1 MKCKSNSM
9 NVARLIWTGIEI
21 GLFCGI
27 SYGWSSWIYVFKDN
41 GIFADICLDHNV
53 ELIDNATYNGATP
66 STDTF
71 TNATTTYY
79 DDVPTG
85 VNASNFEKNAAI
97 ECRGRNDMLS
107 LVFTTTSVLTGI
119 LSIING
125 YIYDR
130 FGTLVCRLL
139 SLSMYA
145 SALIA
150 IAFSKQSA
158 WANYLLFPAFFFL
171 RYGGLF
177 LFVTSLQT
185 SALFPRS
192 RSTILAAYNGLYD
205 ASASVAIVF
214 KLQYENGIPLSSSL
228 YVFLS
233 VFLPI
238 TLLGTFIFQP
248 WKHIHSD
255 NNGRHPMAF
264 IIFQRLKVAKYI
276 ATNIENDERMRRK
289 YSIAVRHVSMDIT
302 PSKQSRGELQG
313 YTNEVF
319 ESPNKTNLSGHGNIQ
334 TDSKTDEIKT
344 ISGCRPKDFAHKD
357 STASSQETT
366 KDCSSL
372 QNKDTLKNNT
382 SDIETDRLTKILF
395 SPLFLWNI
403 WTFSFLNLRN
413 QYFFVSFNSWITDL
427 SAGDRKLVTLHTSV
441 FTGML
446 AFGFLVSPL
455 AGIFIDTWR
464 KREDRGSPHTKH
476 LRPYIYIFTT
486 EFALNAVFNV
496 SSMIPSLNAQYF
508 TYIAFVTSR
517 GFLYAVNAAFISE
530 AFPQKHFGKLLSATF
545 ASGTFASALQQPIF
559 IGAESFDNGFLI
571 MNGVL
576 LALNLTLFGFPIYIT
591 RQLKTQKDPPNNVS
605 SNS

>member
-1 MKCKSNSM
+1 MLNYM

-27 SYGWSSWIYVFKDN
+27 PFGWSSWIYVFKDD
-41 GIFADICLDHNV
+41 GIFADICLTKYMKTRG
-53 ELIDNATYNGATP
+53 NATYDEGP
-66 STDTF
+66 LTDTR
-71 TNATTTYY
+71 T
-79 DDVPTG
+79 DVTSFDNNVSIG
-85 VNASNFEKNAAI
+85 VNASDVENNAVI
-97 ECRGRNDMLS
+97 DCRERNDMFS
-107 LVFTTTSVLTGI
+107 LVFTTTTVLTGI

-130 FGTLVCRLL
+130 FGTMVCRIL

-145 SALIA
+145 CALLA
-150 IAFSKQSA
+150 IAFSNQDA
-158 WANYLLFPAFFFL
+158 WTNYLLFPAFFFL
-171 RYGGLF
+171 QYGGLF

-214 KLQYENGIPLSSSL
+214 KLQYENGVPLSSSL

-233 VFLPI
+233 VLLPI

-255 NNGRHPMAF
+255 NNGRYPMAF
-264 IIFQRLKVAKYI
+264 IILQRLKGVRYI
-276 ATNIENDERMRRK
+276 ATNVAHDEEVRK
-289 YSIAVRHVSMDIT
+289 NYSTAEPKDCA
-302 PSKQSRGELQG
+302 PSESKVELQG
-313 YTNEVF
+313 YTNKAF
-319 ESPNKTNLSGHGNIQ
+319 EAPNEPNLSGRDIRPTEST
-334 TDSKTDEIKT
+334 TDDIKT
-344 ISGCRPKDFAHKD
+344 ISECRPKDSAAEDPRINSK
-357 STASSQETT
+357 ETIT
-366 KDCSSL
+366 DCNGL
-372 QNKDTLKNNT
+372 PNKATSKINT
-382 SDIETDRLTKILF
+382 TYIETDGLTKTLF
-395 SPLFLWNI
+395 SPLFLWNT
-403 WTFSFLNLRN
+403 WTFSVLNLRSK
-413 QYFFVSFNSWITDL
+413 YFFVSFNSWITDL
-427 SAGDRKLVTLHTSV
+427 SAGDEILVTLHTSV

-446 AFGFLVSPL
+446 ACGFLVSPL

-464 KREDRGSPHTKH
+464 KREDGDSPHTKY

-486 EFALNAVFNV
+486 EAAMNFVL
-496 SSMIPSLNAQYF
+496 SISTMIPSLHAQYF
-508 TYIAFVTSR
+508 TYIAFVASR

-545 ASGTFASALQQPIF
+545 ASGTAASALQQPIF

-571 MNGVL
+571 MNVVIL
-576 LALNLTLFGFPIYIT
+576 VLNLTLFGFPIYIT
-591 RQLKTQKDPPNNVS
+591 MLLRTQKDPPNNVS